1 MGNTSSLGTRK
12 NPSSSQR
19 SHKRRVVDNVD
30 VVDSTDASAITDA
43 SASTDAS
50 ANVVNADVINADIS
64 EEEIKPKVKRN
75 RQTKRA
81 RKGK

>member
-30 VVDSTDASAITDA
+30 IVDNASER
-43 SASTDAS
+43 ASTDAIAS
-50 ANVVNADVINADIS
+50 TDNADVINADIS

-81 RKGK
+81 RKGR